1 MKTSIQKTLFQ
12 TLALQ
17 GHQTAVIA
25 KDGALSYRQLDNYSA
40 GIAQYLK
47 ENLAIAKD
55 TEFRKIRIGVC
66 MSRNSTLIPTIL
78 AIFRLGATYI
88 PLDPELPEKRKQY
101 IAENAELT
109 LLLTDSSGKMNEIPA
124 IRQLPV
130 DLSQLP
136 ENCTCGYIQ
145 ARPDDCAYVIYTS
158 GTTGNPKGVQISY
171 MNLSTFTENLT
182 DLKIHG
188 PNPATDRYLAF
199 ASIGFDV
206 SILELMLCLPVGGTL
221 VVAGQEERKDISL
234 LTELIKKEKVN
245 VAFLPPSLLA
255 QFPRLDF
262 PSLKILL
269 FGAEAINEKLL
280 DRLKQQSY
288 TLIHMYGPTE
298 NTVASTAR
306 IVNAHTPYDNI
317 GYPLKGITYYVLNEE
332 RKRVACHITGELY
345 LGGLQ
350 VSPGYIGNEESNQ
363 KSFIL
368 YHGERLYKTGDL
380 VQRMP
385 DGSIRF
391 IGRKDSQVK
400 IRGFRIELNEIME
413 HLNKDPEI
421 EKSYVTVIEQNGQ
434 QLLGAYLQP
443 ADKHNFRLEN
453 VKERLR
459 AELPQYMIPN
469 RWQTVDCFRR
479 NINDKID
486 IRALPPFTV
495 TVQDYTPPVHPGE
508 EILCNILKNILEI
521 PEISVEA
528 HLINDLGLTS
538 LDILKLVAEA
548 NEQGCPVTVPAVYT
562 AGTIRGSLTASR
574 QQPIYWYKRQR
585 PEKPVI
591 ILVCGAAY
599 FNHLYFQ
606 FADRLYPQY
615 DLLVIDAIYD
625 HFPKV
630 ATDTQGLLDYYART
644 VQPLIQGRTVYALT
658 GFCMG
663 GELAVGLAELLRR
676 SAGISPKVFSLD
688 GQAWQNPALS
698 QNYPLLIFPGDSEEM
713 TRRRNEITNTYFRTT
728 PNLIYQGEV
737 VAILSGLFHRQA
749 GISPDEPWTEENYR
763 IFKEEYDNCEKL
775 WNKYYPDA
783 LVFRLPAD
791 HWTFFKDESLEQ
803 LLTFFIPQNNANR

>member
-12 TLALQ
+12 TLAVQ

-421 EKSYVTVIEQNGQ
+421 EKSYVTVIEQNGR

-453 VKERLR
+453 VKERLQ

-486 IRALPPFTV
+486 TRALPPFTV

-749 GISPDEPWTEENYR
+749 GISPDEPWTEESYR

-783 LVFRLPAD
+783 PVFRLSAD

>member
-12 TLALQ
+12 TLAVQ

-25 KDGALSYRQLDNYSA
+25 KDGILSYRQLDNYSA

-47 ENLAIAKD
+47 ENLAVPED
-55 TEFRKIRIGVC
+55 TEFRNIRIGVC
-66 MSRNSTLIPTIL
+66 MNRNSTLIPTIL
-78 AIFRLGATYI
+78 AIFRLGATYL

-101 IAENAELT
+101 IAENAKLS
-109 LLLTDSSGKMNEIPA
+109 LLLTDSSDKTGEIPA

-145 ARPDDCAYVIYTS
+145 ARPDDCAYIIYTS

-182 DLKIHG
+182 DLDIHG
-188 PNPATDRYLAF
+188 PDPATDRYLAF

-206 SILELMLCLPVGGTL
+206 SILELMLCLPAGGTL
-221 VVAGQEERKDISL
+221 VVAGQEERRDISL
-234 LTELIKKEKVN
+234 LTELMKKEKVN

-255 QFPRLDF
+255 QFPRPDF
-262 PSLKILL
+262 PSLEILL
-269 FGAEAINEKLL
+269 FGAEAISEKLL
-280 DRLKQQSY
+280 DRLKQRSY

-306 IVNAHTPYDNI
+306 IVDSHTPYDNI
-317 GYPLKGITYYVLNEE
+317 GYPLKGVTYYVLDEE
-332 RKRVACHITGELY
+332 QKQVACHITGELY
-345 LGGLQ
+345 LGGRQ

-421 EKSYVTVIEQNGQ
+421 EKSYVTVIEQNGR

-443 ADKHNFRLEN
+443 TDKRNFRLEE

-459 AELPQYMIPN
+459 AELPRYMIPN

-486 IRALPPFTV
+486 IRALPPFTL
-495 TVQDYTPPVHPGE
+495 TVQKYIPPIHPGE
-508 EILCNILKNILEI
+508 EILCNILKNMLGI

-548 NEQGCPVTVPAVYT
+548 NEQGCPVSVPAVYT
-562 AGTIRGSLTASR
+562 AGTIRGLLTASR
-574 QQPIYWYKRQR
+574 QHPVYWYKHQR

-606 FADRLYPQY
+606 FADRLYSQY

-630 ATDTQGLLDYYART
+630 ATDIQGLLDYYVRT

-658 GFCMG
+658 GFCIG

-676 SAGISPKVFSLD
+676 STGINPKVFSLD

-713 TRRRNEITNTYFRTT
+713 TRRRNEITSTYFRTT

-737 VAILSGLFHRQA
+737 IVILSGLFHRQA

-783 LVFRLPAD
+783 PIFRLPAD
-791 HWTFFKDESLEQ
+791 HWTFFKDKSLEQ
-803 LLTFFIPQNNANR
+803 LLTFFIS

>member
-12 TLALQ
+12 TLAVQ

-421 EKSYVTVIEQNGQ
+421 EKSYVTVIEQNGR

-749 GISPDEPWTEENYR
+749 GISPDEPWTEESYR

-783 LVFRLPAD
+783 PVFRLPAD

>member
-12 TLALQ
+12 TLAVQ

-421 EKSYVTVIEQNGQ
+421 EKSYVTVIEQNGR

-486 IRALPPFTV
+486 TRTLPPFTV

-548 NEQGCPVTVPAVYT
+548 NEQGCPVIVPAVYT
-562 AGTIRGSLTASR
+562 AGTIRGLLTASR

-644 VQPLIQGRTVYALT
+644 VQPLIQRRTVYALT

-783 LVFRLPAD
+783 PVFRLPAD

>member
-1 MKTSIQKTLFQ
+1 MKNNIQRILFQ
-12 TLALQ
+12 TLTEQ
-17 GHQTAVIA
+17 GNKTAVIA
-25 KDGALSYRQLDNYSA
+25 KDGVISYRQLDSYSA

-47 ENLAIAKD
+47 ENLAIPED
-55 TEFRKIRIGVC
+55 TEFRKIRIGIC
-66 MSRNSTLIPTIL
+66 MSRNSTLIPSIL

-101 IAENAELT
+101 IAENAGLS
-109 LLLTDSSGKMNEIPA
+109 LLLTDSSDKTKEIPG
-124 IRQLPV
+124 IRQLSV
-130 DLSQLP
+130 DLSQIP
-136 ENCTCGYIQ
+136 QNCTCGYIQ

-182 DLKIHG
+182 ALEIHG
-188 PNPATDRYLAF
+188 LNPATDRYLAF
-199 ASIGFDV
+199 ASVGFDV
-206 SILELMLCLPVGGTL
+206 SILELMLCLPTGGTL
-221 VVAGQEERKDISL
+221 VLASQEERKDISL
-234 LTELIKKEKVN
+234 LTELIKREKVN
-245 VAFLPPSLLA
+245 VAFLAPSLLA
-255 QFPRLDF
+255 HFPHLDF
-262 PSLKILL
+262 PSLEILL
-269 FGAEAINEKLL
+269 FGAEAISEKLL

-298 NTVASTAR
+298 NTVISTTR

-317 GYPLKGITYYVLNEE
+317 GYPLKGITCYVLDEE
-332 RKRVACHITGELY
+332 RKQVSCHITGELY

-350 VSPGYIGNEESNQ
+350 VSPGYIGNEEINE
-363 KSFIL
+363 KAFIL

-385 DGSIRF
+385 DGSLRF

-421 EKSYVTVIEQNGQ
+421 EKSYVTVIEQNGR
-434 QLLGAYLQP
+434 QLWGAYLQP
-443 ADKHNFRLEN
+443 ADKHNFRLEE

-469 RWQTVDCFRR
+469 QWQTVDCFRR

-486 IRALPPFTV
+486 TRSLPPFTL
-495 TVQDYTPPVHPGE
+495 TAQEYIPPVHSGE
-508 EILCNILKNILEI
+508 KILCNILKNMLGI
-521 PEISVEA
+521 PEISVEVN
-528 HLINDLGLTS
+528 LINDLGLTS

-562 AGTIRGSLTASR
+562 AGTVRGLLTASR
-574 QQPIYWYKRQR
+574 QCPIYWYKQQR
-585 PEKPVI
+585 PDKPVI

-606 FADRLYPQY
+606 FADRLYSQY

-630 ATDTQGLLDYYART
+630 ATDTQGLLDYYVRT
-644 VQPLIQGRTVYALT
+644 VQPLIQGRIVYALT

-663 GELAVGLAELLRR
+663 GELAVGLAEMLRR
-676 SAGISPKVFSLD
+676 SAGINPKVFSLD

-713 TRRRNEITNTYFRTT
+713 IRRRNEITNTYLRTT

-737 VAILSGLFHRQA
+737 VVILSGLFHQQA

-783 LVFRLPAD
+783 PVFRLPTD
-791 HWTFFKDESLEQ
+791 HWNFFKDESLEQ
-803 LLTFFIPQNNANR
+803 LLTFFIS